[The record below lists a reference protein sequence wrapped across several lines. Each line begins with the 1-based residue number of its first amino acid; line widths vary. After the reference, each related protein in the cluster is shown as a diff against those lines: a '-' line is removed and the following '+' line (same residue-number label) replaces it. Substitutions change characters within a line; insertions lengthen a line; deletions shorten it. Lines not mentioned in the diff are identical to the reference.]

1 MFRVEYQGSHV
12 CTGSYAQ
19 CLTYIRNDTGMV
31 LDDVEV
37 VSVESGRLVSWS
49 I

>member
-1 MFRVEYQGSHV
+1 MFKVEYQGSHV
-12 CTGSYAQ
+12 YTGSYAQ

-31 LDDVEV
+31 LDDVEI
-37 VSVESGRLVSWS
+37 VSMATNRLVSWS